1 MTVFRVYWK
10 IVYKNLASISITF
23 IVFLILCFLFVETD
37 PKQSYEFEP
46 TKTTVTI
53 INKDADNELLNGL
66 TEYLTNYAN
75 FKDIEEKNIEDAL
88 YYRDIY
94 LAIIIPEGFTD
105 SFLAGEEARIIEKS
119 VPDVANTVAIKLAIN
134 NYFNTVRLYLN
145 HTDESID
152 EIIPD
157 VITDLEKSINVEK
170 TSKEEQRPVE
180 AAYYYNYLSYI
191 LISVFI
197 TIVGTVMLSFR
208 QKRIRQ
214 RITVSPVQQTKLNFQ
229 LILGHLVM
237 ALIITAVMC
246 GLSFAFYPKGM
257 AGDRGILLIINAFCV
272 SLATV
277 SMAYAL
283 TFFIRTKTVLGALT
297 NIGALGTCFISGA
310 FVPQSLLSKGMLTI
324 ARVFPNYY
332 YVRNNDLIG
341 FLNNLSSD
349 ALNKIILNMVI
360 QLLFAVG
367 FMIISLIISRKQMTS
382 EN

>member
-75 FKDIEEKNIEDAL
+75 FKDIEEKHIEDAL

-257 AGDRGILLIINAFCV
+257 AGDRGSCSSSTLSAYRLRRYRWPMRLLSSFARKRCLEPLRILGRWEHVSSVEPSFRRVSCQKGCSRSQEFSRIITMYGTMILL
-272 SLATV
+272 
-277 SMAYAL
+277 
-283 TFFIRTKTVLGALT
+283 
-297 NIGALGTCFISGA
+297 
-310 FVPQSLLSKGMLTI
+310 
-324 ARVFPNYY
+324 
-332 YVRNNDLIG
+332 G
-341 FLNNLSSD
+341 FL
-349 ALNKIILNMVI
+349 
-360 QLLFAVG
+360 
-367 FMIISLIISRKQMTS
+367 TT
-382 EN
+382 